1 MKIIFSIIIPAYN
14 CNDFISQCV
23 NSITSQQSIL
33 QDKIEI
39 LIINDAS
46 TDGSASKIRNLQ
58 KIFPNIR
65 ILFNKKNKGV
75 SLSRNKGIKNAL
87 GEYIIFLDSD
97 DYLKKNCLK
106 LIYNEILKKNKP
118 DVIFGRFKKKTYPF
132 NNDTL
137 IKNYNYSKYNTK
149 KFIRKI
155 IDKKFPLD
163 ECWPYIVKKNFLLE
177 NKIKFLNVRA
187 AEDQLYV
194 VQILV
199 NMTRFS
205 VYKKTFYVHQN
216 LDGTLSDFMDLK
228 SAICCLKVLLQYLN
242 LINSKKIKSNT
253 TLVGFIN
260 IYIQSLFS
268 MFTSLLIMMSKKE
281 ILVLSKILPKYYKFY
296 DCLKKYP
303 ENLHLGLMIKV
314 HGSFTGLLLYKK
326 EIIRMKYNIINNFIK
341 DKRNVYFYCYSKFLG
356 ASCVIMGKTWYKINS
371 ILDQNINLKNKIFNR
386 KKIIDP
392 NFLVFKKNDSI
403 IINNHR
409 EITIK
414 KIFNSLVKK
423 GINYKNILILRY

>member
-106 LIYNEILKKNKP
+106 LIYNEILRKNEP
-118 DVIFGRFKKKTYPF
+118 EVIFGRFKKKTYPF

-177 NKIKFLNVRA
+177 NKIKFLNVRV

-199 NMTRFS
+199 NMKTFS
-205 VYKKTFYVHQN
+205 VYRKTFYVHQN
-216 LDGTLSDFMDLK
+216 LAGTLSDFMDLK
-228 SAICCLKVLLQYLN
+228 STICCLKVLLQYLN

-253 TLVGFIN
+253 ILFQFIN

-268 MFTSLLIMMSKKE
+268 MFTSLLIMMSKKD
-281 ILVLSKILPKYYKFY
+281 IFVLSKILSKYHNFY
-296 DCLKKYP
+296 NSLKKYP
-303 ENLHLGLMIKV
+303 ENVHLGLMIKV
-314 HGSFTGLLLYKK
+314 HGSFNGLLLYKK
-326 EIIRMKYNIINNFIK
+326 EIIRIKCNIINNFIK
-341 DKRNVYFYCYSKFLG
+341 DKRNIYFYCYSKFLG
-356 ASCVIMGKTWYKINS
+356 ASRIIMGKSWFKIKS
-371 ILDQNINLKNKIFNR
+371 ILDQNINLKNKIFNG

-392 NFLVFKKNDSI
+392 NSLVFKKNDSI

-414 KIFNSLVKK
+414 KIFNSLVTK
-423 GINYKNILILRY
+423 GVDYKNILILRY